1 MFREIQMILPDHTV
15 FINLQ
20 YHTARAHEQAAVL
33 FLRQFPRLLR
43 SIVDNDFA
51 NGKGMMIHQAVIA
64 AHQIRS
70 GLFCLFQKLL
80 IIIRRYPVVT
90 VDEADPFAFRV
101 FQSHILRTTLAQVH
115 RIWDHA
121 DQFRITFLII

>member
-70 GLFCLFQKLL
+70 GLLCFFQKLL

-90 VDEADPFAFRV
+90 VDEADPFAFCV
-101 FQSHILRTTLAQVH
+101 F
-115 RIWDHA
+115 
-121 DQFRITFLII
+121 

>member
-1 MFREIQMILPDHTV
+1 MFRKIQPVLPDHTML
-15 FINLQ
+15 INLQ

-33 FLRQFPRLLR
+33 FRREFSGLLR
-43 SIVDNDFA
+43 SVVDNDFA

-70 GLFCLFQKLL
+70 GLLRLFQKLL

-90 VDEADPFAFRV
+90 VDEADPFAFCV
-101 FQSHILRTTLAQVH
+101 F
-115 RIWDHA
+115 
-121 DQFRITFLII
+121 